1 MRDGWVDTP
10 LGEIVELGKGGSW
23 GQDVPDDGLIQA
35 ICLRGTDLAELID
48 GKIPAAPV
56 RWINESELKKSSCFK
71 DMVLIET
78 SGSKCG
84 RSIVLTQEILNKFDL
99 PVIYS
104 NFCRTLSIDINRVT
118 REFVEIWF
126 SHHYANGLIPS
137 YRATSAMP
145 NLDVKALLRV
155 EIMKVPT
162 LPEQKRIVDIISSV
176 DTYIEALEQ
185 QLGSV
190 RSASNAHLE
199 KIVSAFSDDWREVA
213 LGEVLEISRGGS
225 PRPIQEYL
233 TDSEDGINW
242 VKIADATR
250 SEKYI
255 YSTLQKIKREG
266 ISRSREVF
274 AGDFILSNSM
284 SFGRPYIM
292 RTDGCIHDGWLLL
305 SKVSSNF
312 DEDFLYNLL
321 NSDYVQRQFESLAAG
336 SGVRNLNIE
345 VVKKVKVKIPTIHIQ
360 KELASVI
367 NEFDNFIIKLTK
379 QLHSGFDL
387 RNALLSDLLSGEH
400 RIPESYDTVM
410 GAA

>member
-1 MRDGWVDTP
+1 MRDGWVEYKFKDVATA
-10 LGEIVELGKGGSW
+10 VKGKLPKNKNEDGIGIPYLTANFLRSRE
-23 GQDVPDDGLIQA
+23 PDYWIENIEGAVTAEDGDCLILWDGAGAGDLFSAHRGVVSSTMAVVTTQNSKILREFLTLFISSKA
-35 ICLRGTDLAELID
+35 EYIKETCRGTTVPHVSPDAIANMDL
-48 GKIPAAPV
+48 KIPP
-56 RWINESELKKSSCFK
+56 
-71 DMVLIET
+71 
-78 SGSKCG
+78 
-84 RSIVLTQEILNKFDL
+84 
-99 PVIYS
+99 
-104 NFCRTLSIDINRVT
+104 LS
-118 REFVEIWF
+118 
-126 SHHYANGLIPS
+126 
-137 YRATSAMP
+137 
-145 NLDVKALLRV
+145 
-155 EIMKVPT
+155 
-162 LPEQKRIVDIISSV
+162 EQKRIVDLISSV
-176 DTYIEALEQ
+176 DSYIEAVEQ
-185 QLGSV
+185 QIGSV

-199 KIVSAFSDDWREVA
+199 KIVSAFSDDWREVT

-255 YSTLQKIKREG
+255 YSTLQKIKKEG

-274 AGDFILSNSM
+274 AGDFVLSNSM

-345 VVKKVKVKIPTIHIQ
+345 VVKKVKVKIPTIHVQ
-360 KELASVI
+360 TELASVI

-387 RNALLSDLLSGEH
+387 RNALLSDLLGGEH
-400 RIPESYDTVM
+400 QIPESYDKVM